1 MNSKDPKQFWKLTN
15 KVLRKSKDSTIGPI
29 ITDSKDVLTSDLEKA
44 SYFNEFFINIS
55 EELTKNLEP
64 LDPKTL
70 TSYVTRVTPTRCDI
84 ELNWELV
91 KKKIEKSSKPNKAT
105 GPDLV
110 SPKDLKLLGV
120 SSIHSLLPIF
130 KKSIDDTVFPTN
142 WKLSRVKPVLKK
154 GAPTDMSN
162 FRPISLLSIPGKI
175 LEDIIS
181 DSIDNHIEAQDLLS
195 DNQWGFRKNH
205 STEGLLLHLTDTW
218 KWALDENLKVGVLFT
233 DFRKAL
239 NSVNHTI
246 LLQKL
251 KAAGISGNLLSWM
264 KSYLSNRNQFVQV
277 NEVKSDTSFIKFGV
291 PQGSILDLNCS
302 LFMSMTFL
310 NL

>member
-1 MNSKDPKQFWKLTN
+1 MADFQSTRNKNSIRQLFVN
-15 KVLRKSKDSTIGPI
+15 
-29 ITDSKDVLTSDLEKA
+29 
-44 SYFNEFFINIS
+44 
-55 EELTKNLEP
+55 

-70 TSYVTRVTPTRCDI
+70 TSYVTRVTPTRCDTG
-84 ELNWELV
+84 LNWELV

-120 SSIHSLLPIF
+120 SSIHSLLPVF

-195 DNQWGFRKNH
+195 DNNGAFARIILQ
-205 STEGLLLHLTDTW
+205 
-218 KWALDENLKVGVLFT
+218 KVSF
-233 DFRKAL
+233 F
-239 NSVNHTI
+239 I
-246 LLQKL
+246 LLTL
-251 KAAGISGNLLSWM
+251 GSG
-264 KSYLSNRNQFVQV
+264 
-277 NEVKSDTSFIKFGV
+277 
-291 PQGSILDLNCS
+291 P
-302 LFMSMTFL
+302 
-310 NL
+310 

>member
-1 MNSKDPKQFWKLTN
+1 MEHAPWQLAGIFDDVDDSLYLWDYLYKDIVNHHLPTRKVKIRCKSLPWISTYIRKQINLRYKLLKEAKSYQDQVKWELYKSKRNEVKKLLRQSEAAYWKQEFMNSKDPKQFWKLTN

-64 LDPKTL
+64 LDQKTL

-120 SSIHSLLPIF
+120 SSIHSLLPVF

-162 FRPISLLSIPGKI
+162 FRHISLKYSRK
-175 LEDIIS
+175 
-181 DSIDNHIEAQDLLS
+181 DS
-195 DNQWGFRKNH
+195 
-205 STEGLLLHLTDTW
+205 
-218 KWALDENLKVGVLFT
+218 
-233 DFRKAL
+233 
-239 NSVNHTI
+239 
-246 LLQKL
+246 
-251 KAAGISGNLLSWM
+251 
-264 KSYLSNRNQFVQV
+264 
-277 NEVKSDTSFIKFGV
+277 
-291 PQGSILDLNCS
+291 
-302 LFMSMTFL
+302 
-310 NL
+310 